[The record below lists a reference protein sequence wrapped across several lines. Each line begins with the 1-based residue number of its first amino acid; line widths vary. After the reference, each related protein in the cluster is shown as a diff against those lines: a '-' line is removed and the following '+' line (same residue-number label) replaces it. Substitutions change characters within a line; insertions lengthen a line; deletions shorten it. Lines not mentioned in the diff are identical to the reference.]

1 MRETHDNSIDNAL
14 AKMFNVNRD
23 YIDSEITRRVSK
35 QVNSTDYRRNGILN
49 FGASQMYHL
58 TDQDNF
64 LTVGSVITSPVVG
77 P

>member
-14 AKMFNVNRD
+14 TKMFNVNRD
-23 YIDSEITRRVSK
+23 YIDSEINRRVSR
-35 QVNSTDYRRNGILN
+35 QANSTDYRRNGILN

-58 TDQDNF
+58 ADQDNF
-64 LTVGSVITSPVVG
+64 LIVGSVITSPVVG